1 MPADAVKGSANTISY
16 IINRGDDILN
26 NLISEAK
33 NGNSNAFMALVENI
47 KAQLYKTAFMQLRNE
62 QDALDAVREALVKAF
77 AGIRD
82 LKQDEFFKTW
92 LIRILIN
99 ECRRIQNCRGKVMP
113 MEKECDQ
120 PEGAHIDENV
130 GSMDMA
136 DMLEKLEAMYIEI
149 IDLRYNHDMKM
160 EEILKALDIPAG
172 IVKSR
177 LNTAH
182 KILRKEYAEGR
193 EEF

>member
-1 MPADAVKGSANTISY
+1 M
-16 IINRGDDILN
+16 N

-33 NGNSNAFMALVENI
+33 NENSNAFMALVENI

-62 QDALDAVREALVKAF
+62 QDALDAVRETLVKAF

-82 LKQDEFFKTW
+82 LGQDELFKTW
-92 LIRILIN
+92 LIRILIS
-99 ECRRIQNCRGKVMP
+99 ECHRIRNCRKKVIP
-113 MEKECDQ
+113 AEREYVQ
-120 PEGAHIDENV
+120 PEDAYIDENV

-136 DMLEKLEAMYIEI
+136 DMLEKLEAMYIEV
-149 IDLRYNHDMKM
+149 IDLRYNHDMKL
-160 EEILKALDIPAG
+160 EEISKALDIPAG

-177 LNTAH
+177 LNTVH
-182 KILRKEYAEGR
+182 RILRKEYAEGR